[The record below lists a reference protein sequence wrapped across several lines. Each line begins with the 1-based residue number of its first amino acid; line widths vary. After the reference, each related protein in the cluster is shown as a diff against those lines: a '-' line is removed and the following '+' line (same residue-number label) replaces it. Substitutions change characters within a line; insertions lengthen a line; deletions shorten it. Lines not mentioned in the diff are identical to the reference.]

1 MLDIL
6 GSQNPGSHSPRDESG
21 GFATGNRRAMLKIGT
36 VGALSLP
43 TFLKAVAEQG
53 RTEGTFGRAKR
64 IVLVY
69 LQGAASQFETWDPKP
84 NAPVEIRGQN
94 GVTSTSVPG
103 TLISEG
109 LPKLAE
115 RVDRLALIRSMTHPY
130 NNHSNHYT
138 LTGYPTVNFASET
151 NPRDERHHPFF
162 GSILDYLAGERAE
175 GVPRNLGLPWRFS
188 RHSLVQRSGPYGAF
202 LGSGFDPVWTDLVGK
217 PTKSV
222 SRVSFFRGGKS
233 VEVMD
238 PFLGITPASRLSVSK
253 DMQLRA
259 GLSLDRLDKR
269 LGLLE
274 QLDQLKR
281 RIDGDIEM
289 SSVDR
294 YHEMAFSLITS
305 EKFRRA
311 LDVGQETLA
320 KRERYGM
327 TLFGQ
332 SVLTARRLLEAGCPL
347 VSVFWDEYKVV
358 NTAWDTHFNH
368 FSRLN
373 NELLP
378 GFDAAMSSF
387 IDDLEDRD
395 MMEDTLVLCL
405 TEHGRTPKVGKAN
418 RGGGR
423 DHWSRVYSV
432 MLFGG
437 GISPGSVLG
446 ASDDRGAF
454 VQDRPTSPEDVLATM
469 YHLMGVPPNTTIPD
483 RLGRPIWLTQSG
495 RKISELVG

>member
-1 MLDIL
+1 MPDIL
-6 GSQNPGSHSPRDESG
+6 GSRNPNRGCLQAEGQP
-21 GFATGNRRAMLKIGT
+21 NRRTMLKIGT
-36 VGALSLP
+36 VGAVSLP
-43 TFLKAVAEQG
+43 GFLKAVAEQG
-53 RTEGTFGRAKR
+53 RTQGTFGRAKR

-84 NAPVEIRGQN
+84 NAPVEIRGQT

-103 TLISEG
+103 TVICEG
-109 LPKLAE
+109 LPKLAK
-115 RVDRLALIRSMTHPY
+115 RVDRLALLRSMTHPY

-151 NPRDERHHPFF
+151 NPHDDRHHPFF
-162 GSILDYLAGERAE
+162 GSILDYLAGERPE

-202 LGSGFDPVWTDLVGK
+202 LGSGYDPVWTDLDGK
-217 PTKSV
+217 PTKTV
-222 SRVSFFRGGKS
+222 SRVSFFRGLKS
-233 VEVMD
+233 VDIKD
-238 PFLGITPASRLSVSK
+238 PFMGITPESRLIVSK

-259 GLSLDRLDKR
+259 DLTLDRLERR
-269 LGLLE
+269 LSLLE
-274 QLDQLKR
+274 QLDKLQQR
-281 RIDGDIEM
+281 VDGGVEM

-294 YHEMAFSLITS
+294 FHEMAMSLLTS
-305 EKFRRA
+305 EKLKRA
-311 LDVGQETLA
+311 LDVGQESPA
-320 KRERYGM
+320 KREQYGM

-373 NELLP
+373 DELLP
-378 GFDAAMSSF
+378 GFDAAMSCF
-387 IDDLEDRD
+387 IDDLEDRG

-405 TEHGRTPKVGKAN
+405 TEHGRTPKVGKLA

-432 MLFGG
+432 MMFGG
-437 GISPGSVLG
+437 GIAPGSLLG

-469 YHLMGVPPNTTIPD
+469 YHLMGVPPTTTIPD

-495 RKISELVG
+495 RKIDELVG